1 MMNKKGTLVLRDVVF
16 MMMIASAI
24 FVFAGLFV
32 SEISYNYDNTNMT
45 NEWAIKGTNTI
56 ANSTFYDTYDDMED
70 LGDDLSG
77 NILSIVIGGLE
88 SMGNVIKMMVLAPN
102 TIADLVVGT
111 LEDMGLPSIIIT
123 PIRVFIIAIMWIII
137 IFTVWSAFTRGGK
150 L

>member
-16 MMMIASAI
+16 MMMIVSAI
-24 FVFAGLFV
+24 FIFAGLFV

-45 NEWAIKGTNTI
+45 NEWGIQGTNTI

-77 NILSIVIGGLE
+77 NILSIVVGGLE
-88 SMGNVIKMMVLAPN
+88 SMGNLIKMMVLAPN

-111 LEDMGLPSIIIT
+111 LEDMDVSHTVIL
-123 PIRVFIIAIMWIII
+123 PIRVFIIAMLWIII
-137 IFTVWSAFTRGGK
+137 IFTTWSAFTRGGK